1 MTTDPTIL
9 LKQLEPPI
17 SPAYAHGTVGRPR
30 LPIEQTPFDQLL
42 AQVRQGSVLS
52 GRRIEVDF
60 AMSPALD
67 ETQMRRLGMAADL
80 AEASGARRALML
92 VDGRGLVLGVSDR
105 SLQAELAAATPV
117 AGIDTA
123 VYVGGDED
131 ELPAAALKPPGGIA
145 PRAVGEEI
153 TRTSDGGTE

>member
-9 LKQLEPPI
+9 LKNLEPPI
-17 SPAYAHGTVGRPR
+17 SPAYAHGAVGGPR

-42 AQVRQGSVLS
+42 AQARQGSVSS
-52 GRRIEVDF
+52 GRRIEVAF

-67 ETQMRRLGMAADL
+67 ETQMMRLGRAADL

-105 SLQAELAAATPV
+105 SLQAELAAATSV
-117 AGIDTA
+117 AGIDA
-123 VYVGGDED
+123 AFYVGGDEGKS
-131 ELPAAALKPPGGIA
+131 PTAALKLPGGVA
-145 PRAVGEEI
+145 PRAIGEEI
-153 TRTSDGGTE
+153 ARRSDGGTR

>member
-9 LKQLEPPI
+9 LKHLEPPI
-17 SPAYAHGTVGRPR
+17 SPAYAHGAVGRPR
-30 LPIEQTPFDQLL
+30 LPIEHTPFDQLL
-42 AQVRQGSVLS
+42 AQARQGSVLS
-52 GRRIEVDF
+52 GRRIEVAF

-67 ETQMRRLGMAADL
+67 ETQMTRLGTAADL

-92 VDGRGLVLGVSDR
+92 VDGRGLVLEVSDR

-117 AGIDTA
+117 AGIDAA
-123 VYVGGDED
+123 VYVEGDEG

>member
-9 LKQLEPPI
+9 LKHLEPPI
-17 SPAYAHGTVGRPR
+17 SPAYAHGAVGRPR
-30 LPIEQTPFDQLL
+30 LPIELTPFDQLL
-42 AQVRQGSVLS
+42 AQARQGSVLS
-52 GRRIEVDF
+52 GRRIEVAF

-105 SLQAELAAATPV
+105 SLQAELASATPV
-117 AGIDTA
+117 AGIDVA
-123 VYVGGDED
+123 VYVGGDEGD
-131 ELPAAALKPPGGIA
+131 SPTTALKPPGGVA

-153 TRTSDGGTE
+153 ARRTDGGNP

>member
-9 LKQLEPPI
+9 LKHLEPAI
-17 SPAYAHGTVGRPR
+17 GPAYAHGTVGRPR

-42 AQVRQGSVLS
+42 AQARQGSVLS
-52 GRRIEVDF
+52 GRRIEVAF

-67 ETQMRRLGMAADL
+67 ETQMRRLGTAADL
-80 AEASGARRALML
+80 AEASGARRALLL

-117 AGIDTA
+117 ADIDAA
-123 VYVGGDED
+123 VYVGGDEG
-131 ELPAAALKPPGGIA
+131 EPQAAALKPPGGVA

-153 TRTSDGGTE
+153 ARRSDGGNR